1 MTLRRRG
8 RAGSEGTRPVQDFW
22 GWWAATGRAAA
33 EAGIG
38 GAGFEG
44 FTGEMTMRVEA
55 MHPDLAW
62 ELAPGG
68 QAEHALVVTAA
79 GVPALRRLAE
89 RWLHHAP
96 AACALWEYHPAR
108 QARPS
113 SLAAVLEF
121 GGQRL
126 SLPELMFDLHVD
138 NDRDVIDTVVFHP
151 SFATMGSEAR
161 NQVGFLALDWALGED
176 GVTALGEDGVTRWI
190 GGFETSRRRPPAGV
204 PADGL
209 IETVEALAGRAGQPR
224 WVLLQGERK
233 GAIVLATL
241 AVPAKWVD
249 HPLMDLH
256 MAVTL
261 PFADQTPQG
270 LPGPSSLDQLRAL
283 EDELM
288 DLLEPR
294 ALLVA
299 HETTRGARTLH
310 LYADS
315 DAPGLAEQVRDAIA
329 GWPGATVNS
338 RLDAGWRAIRHLT
351 E

>member
-1 MTLRRRG
+1 MTRRREG
-8 RAGSEGTRPVQDFW
+8 RAGSEGAGPVEEFW
-22 GWWAATGRAAA
+22 GWWASAGRAAA

-44 FTGEMTMRVEA
+44 FTGHMTARVNA
-55 MHPDLAW
+55 MHSDLAW
-62 ELAPGG
+62 ELSPGAR
-68 QAEHALVVTAA
+68 AEHALVVTAA

-89 RWLHHAP
+89 RWHRHAP
-96 AACALWEYHPAR
+96 AVSAVWEYHPAR
-108 QARPS
+108 QASVS
-113 SLAAVLEF
+113 SLAAVLEI

-126 SLPELMFDLHVD
+126 SLDELTFDLHVD

-151 SFATMGSEAR
+151 SFAKMPSDVR

-176 GVTALGEDGVTRWI
+176 GVTRWI
-190 GGFETSRRRPPAGV
+190 GGFETSGARPPTGV

-209 IETVEALAGRAGQPR
+209 IETVEALAGRAGQSR
-224 WVLLQGERK
+224 WVLLHGVRE
-233 GAIVLATL
+233 GAVVIASL

-261 PFADQTPQG
+261 PFAGQTPEG
-270 LPGPSSLDQLRAL
+270 LPGPGSLDQLRAL
-283 EDELM
+283 EDELT
-288 DLLEPR
+288 DRLEPR

-299 HETTRGARTLH
+299 HETTRGVRTLH

-315 DAPGLAEQVRDAIA
+315 DDSAVAELARDAVA
-329 GWPGATVNS
+329 GWPGAVLNS
-338 RLDAGWRAIRHLT
+338 TLDAGWRAIRHLT